1 MAKHGSS
8 IHKPFISTASKRQVN
23 LDPCIDNHIISYMNQ
38 PAVQQ
43 ALHAHPRT
51 WSECSNSV
59 HYNFTDLEISVIPLY
74 QYFFDNNPELNIL
87 VYSGDVDAIVPYWGT
102 KLWIDSLKRPIIT
115 PWRAWY
121 DSQMQV
127 GGFVEVY
134 DRFTLSTV
142 RDAGHMVP
150 WFQPDRA
157 LILFSS
163 FLKNGALP

>member
-1 MAKHGSS
+1 M
-8 IHKPFISTASKRQVN
+8 N
-23 LDPCIDNHIISYMNQ
+23 L

-43 ALHAHPRT
+43 ALHARPRL

-59 HYNFTDLEISVIPLY
+59 NYNFTDLEVSVIPIY
-74 QYFFDNNPELNIL
+74 QYLFVNHPELKIL